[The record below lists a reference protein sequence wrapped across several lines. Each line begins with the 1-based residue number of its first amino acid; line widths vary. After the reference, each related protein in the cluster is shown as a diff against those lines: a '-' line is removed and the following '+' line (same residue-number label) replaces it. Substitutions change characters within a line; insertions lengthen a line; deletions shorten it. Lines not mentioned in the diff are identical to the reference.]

1 MTNVETSG
9 PLANPYVGPV
19 AFREGQKLYGREK
32 ETEELVDLLVSKRI
46 VLLIA
51 PSGAGKTSLIQ
62 AALIPRL
69 RDRYRL
75 QALPTIRLTYRTDEF
90 SERTDVNRYA
100 LSTMRSLEGHFPA
113 EQRYTDEQLAQLTL
127 GTYFERRF
135 PVAPDGAHRQH
146 WVLVLDQFE
155 ELFTLDPLDVGR
167 KRQFL
172 EELGNVLAGVRASA
186 DEPTGAAP
194 PTLWALFSMRE
205 DYVAELQPFL
215 DLIPTGLAFRYRIDL
230 LERERALD
238 PVARPA
244 GAAMDPATAPRLVEG
259 LLTIQL
265 RTPEGKE
272 VSRAGRFVEPVQL
285 QVVCLRLWDKIVG
298 GEQRT
303 IRPDDVDQ
311 AEIEQAL
318 SDYVD
323 AALNKAAQAAPMSE
337 KVLRDWIE
345 DNLITSTGIRAQALR
360 EPIVLGKVD
369 GAIAA
374 LIETRLVR
382 SDKRNDRE
390 WIELAHDRLVAPLRA
405 ANRAWRSRNLKPF
418 QRQAELYASTGQT
431 HKEMLFWGNELIE
444 AERFAAAHADEIN
457 EDERKF
463 LKDSREERDRLA
475 KERRRKQYLL
485 LAGAAV
491 FVLIG
496 GLILNNSRITA
507 ENAAVAKQ
515 NADLI
520 SATNKKLEE
529 DVRRS
534 KLRREISSAKEVG
547 KLPAESIRELIQVH
561 DEIAASQVTTLWRFF
576 DNTLRETLQKLPRSL
591 ERKIGSRD
599 DIVRS
604 LSFSA
609 DGNRLVAGSWDG
621 TTSVWRLDQPG
632 SAPLAS
638 EDQGSETY
646 ATALHQATRVLAST
660 YLDGRIILWRVTDAG
675 LERLKVLNAEH
686 SGYRKQVTTAG
697 FNPAGTLLATA
708 GWDKQII
715 LWDVTKP
722 AEPTP
727 VAAFGS
733 KYHFAP
739 IQRIVFLPDDSQG
752 QRLASTDLEGKVA
765 IWRISANSPSAPGGV
780 SQERSFA
787 VSDIQQRRVG
797 LYSVAASPD
806 GRYLVAGDSEG
817 NVYLWDL
824 QSTGPQAGRGVRLT
838 KGRHGHE
845 SKLTHIYDVAFS
857 PDGREFA
864 SVGVD
869 GLLLR
874 WILPGATRD
883 LTDLEDRVV
892 VERVPGLG
900 ERLYSV
906 AYHPSRKGVVVT
918 GGKRNIELVN
928 MEQRGT
934 LLASPLASSD
944 GATGRWHAVAM
955 DPQGSTIAAARGD
968 NFIEFWRRRS
978 AGVESAP
985 EWKIDAGKGTRFALH
1000 PSGLI
1005 LVTAACSGEVRSWQ
1019 LEDGKPP
1026 VPTLIT
1032 KGEGQALPCPATIP
1046 VFSRDGVF
1054 VAAAKGPRLRLW
1066 SRTNG
1071 SAWEQ
1076 RFDGAFDDDI
1086 GDEPGA
1092 PSTRRDRITSLTIS
1106 AASDLLA
1113 VGGDSGRVLLLD
1125 IKDGMPATGFR
1136 TASVDSG
1143 SAVISLAILPD
1154 GSALLSG
1161 GKDGVIS
1168 EWSLPT
1174 LRKVT
1179 SSERHQRGVS
1189 GLALADRAKGAPDGR
1204 TILVSADWG
1213 GAIFEWSQGTL
1224 EGAATPIAFAD
1235 DRPLDAMALRAD
1247 GQFLITAGDQL
1258 LVWDFNRAV
1267 MKESAQRF
1275 RSTH

>member
-1 MTNVETSG
+1 MTTVETSG
-9 PLANPYVGPV
+9 APTNPYVGPV
-19 AFREGQKLYGREK
+19 PFREGQKLYGREK
-32 ETEELVDLLVSKRI
+32 ETDELVDLLVSKRI

-69 RDRYRL
+69 RDRYKL
-75 QALPTIRLTYRTDEF
+75 QALPTIRLTYR
-90 SERTDVNRYA
+90 SEQVGQRSDVNRYA
-100 LSTMRSLEGHFPA
+100 LSTMRSLEGHFPP
-113 EQRYTDEQLAQLTL
+113 EQRYTDEQLAELSL
-127 GTYFERRF
+127 GRYFEQRF
-135 PVAPDGAHRQH
+135 PISRDGASRQH

-155 ELFTLDPLDVGR
+155 ELFTLDPLDVAK
-167 KRQFL
+167 KRAFL
-172 EELGNVLAGVRASA
+172 EDLGNVLAGVRGSA
-186 DEPTGAAP
+186 EEPEVAGP

-215 DLIPTGLAFRYRIDL
+215 DLIPTGLAFRYRLDL
-230 LERERALD
+230 LERDRALE
-238 PVARPA
+238 PVAKPA
-244 GAAMDPATAPRLVEG
+244 GSAMDPATAPRLVEG

-272 VSRAGRFVEPVQL
+272 VTREGRFVEPVQL

-298 GEQRT
+298 GEKRT
-303 IRPDDVDQ
+303 ISPDDVDQ

-323 AALNKAAQAAPMSE
+323 AALKKAAQAAPMSE

-360 EPIVLGKVD
+360 EPLVLGKVD

-374 LIETRLVR
+374 LIDTRLIR

-390 WIELAHDRLVAPLRA
+390 WIELAHDRLVGPLRA
-405 ANRAWRSRNLKPF
+405 ANKTWRSRNLKPF
-418 QRQAELYASTGQT
+418 QRQAELYAKTGQT
-431 HKEMLFWGNELIE
+431 HKEMLFWGEELIE
-444 AERFAAAHADEIN
+444 AERFAAEHPDELN
-457 EDERKF
+457 DEERKF

-475 KERRRKQYLL
+475 KERKRKQYLL
-485 LAGAAV
+485 VAGAAV

-496 GLILNNSRITA
+496 GLILINSRITA
-507 ENAAVAKQ
+507 ENAAVTKK
-515 NADLI
+515 NAELI

-534 KLRREISSAKEVG
+534 KLRREISSAREVG
-547 KLPAESIRELIQVH
+547 KPPAESIRELILVH
-561 DEIAASQVTTLWRFF
+561 DEIAASQITSLWRFF

-599 DIVRS
+599 DLVRS
-604 LSFSA
+604 LVFTT

-638 EDQGSETY
+638 EDQGAETY
-646 ATALHQATRVLAST
+646 AIALHEATKVLAST
-660 YLDGRIILWRVTDAG
+660 YLDGRIILWRVGDSG

-697 FNPAGTLLATA
+697 FNSAGTLLATA

-715 LWDVTKP
+715 LWDVTNP

-739 IQRIVFLPDDSQG
+739 IQRIVFLPDDAQG
-752 QRLASTDLEGKVA
+752 HRLASTDLEGKVA

-780 SQERSFA
+780 RQERSFA

-817 NVYLWDL
+817 NVYLWDV
-824 QSTGPQAGRGVRLT
+824 TNGPQAGRGVRLT
-838 KGRHGHE
+838 RGRHGND
-845 SKLTHIYDVAFS
+845 STLTHIYDIAFS

-874 WILPGATRD
+874 WILPGATKD
-883 LTDLEDRVV
+883 LTDLADRIV

-968 NFIEFWRRRS
+968 SFIEFWRRRS
-978 AGVESAP
+978 AGVESVP
-985 EWKIDAGKGTRFALH
+985 EWRIDAGKGTRFALH
-1000 PSGLI
+1000 PSGQI

-1019 LEDGKPP
+1019 LEEGKPP
-1026 VPTLIT
+1026 LPTLIT
-1032 KGEGQALPCPATIP
+1032 KGEGQALPCPATTP

-1092 PSTRRDRITSLTIS
+1092 PSTRRDKITSLTIS
-1106 AASDLLA
+1106 SGSDLLA
-1113 VGGDSGRVLLLD
+1113 AGGESGRVRLLD
-1125 IKDGMPATGFR
+1125 IKDGRPATGFR
-1136 TASVDSG
+1136 TASVDGG
-1143 SAVISLAILPD
+1143 SAVISLAFMPD

-1161 GKDGVIS
+1161 GRDGVIS
-1168 EWSLPT
+1168 EWSLPA
-1174 LRKVT
+1174 LKKGA

-1189 GLALADRAKGAPDGR
+1189 GLALADRAKGASDGR

-1235 DRPLDAMALRAD
+1235 DRPLEAMALRAD

>member
-9 PLANPYVGPV
+9 PQSNPYVGPV

-69 RDRYRL
+69 RDRYKL
-75 QALPTIRLTYRTDEF
+75 QALPTIRLTYRNDEIYQR
-90 SERTDVNRYA
+90 SDVNRYA
-100 LSTMRSLEGHFPA
+100 ISTMRSLEAHFPA
-113 EQRYTDEQLAQLTL
+113 QQRYTDEQLAELSL
-127 GTYFERRF
+127 GAYFERRF
-135 PVAPDGAHRQH
+135 PASPDGAHRQH

-155 ELFTLDPLDVGR
+155 ELFTLDPLDVAK

-172 EELGNVLAGVRASA
+172 EELGNVLAGVRADT
-186 DEPTGAAP
+186 DEPAGAAP

-205 DYVAELQPFL
+205 DYVAELQPYL

-244 GAAMDPATAPRLVEG
+244 GTAMDPATAARLVES

-285 QVVCLRLWDKIVG
+285 QVVCLRLWDKIVS
-298 GEQRT
+298 GEQRS
-303 IRPDDVDQ
+303 IKPEDVDQ

-323 AALNKAAQAAPMSE
+323 AALTKAAQAAPMSE

-360 EPIVLGKVD
+360 EPVVLGKVD
-369 GAIAA
+369 GAIGA
-374 LIETRLVR
+374 LIEARLIR

-405 ANRAWRSRNLKPF
+405 ANRRWRSRNLKPF

-431 HKEMLFWGNELIE
+431 HKEMLFWGDELIE
-444 AERFAAAHADEIN
+444 AERFAAAHPDELN
-457 EDERKF
+457 DDERKF

-475 KERRRKQYLL
+475 KERKRKQYLL
-485 LAGAAV
+485 VAGAAV

-507 ENAAVAKQ
+507 ENAAVTKK
-515 NADLI
+515 NAELI
-520 SATNKKLEE
+520 SETNKKLEE

-534 KLRREISSAKEVG
+534 KLRREISSAREVG
-547 KLPAESIRELIQVH
+547 KPPAESIRELIQVH
-561 DEIAASQVTTLWRFF
+561 DEIVASQVTTLWRFF

-604 LSFSA
+604 LVFTS
-609 DGNRLVAGSWDG
+609 DGKRLVAGSWDG
-621 TTSVWRLDQPG
+621 TTSVWHLDQPG
-632 SAPLAS
+632 TEPLAS
-638 EDQGSETY
+638 EDQGAETY
-646 ATALHQATRVLAST
+646 ATALHEATRVLATT
-660 YLDGRIILWRVTDAG
+660 YLDGRIILWRVTDTG

-697 FNPAGTLLATA
+697 FNRAGTLLATA
-708 GWDKQII
+708 GWDKQIL
-715 LWDVTKP
+715 LWDVTNP
-722 AEPTP
+722 AEPSP

-739 IQRIVFLPDDSQG
+739 IQRIVFLPDDAQG

-765 IWRISANSPSAPGGV
+765 IWRISPTAPSAPGGV
-780 SQERSFA
+780 RQERSFA

-806 GRYLVAGDSEG
+806 GRHLVAGDSEG

-824 QSTGPQAGRGVRLT
+824 QSAGPQAARGIRLT
-838 KGRHGHE
+838 KGRHGQD
-845 SKLTHIYDVAFS
+845 SVLTHIYDIAFS

-874 WILPGATRD
+874 WILPGGTKD
-883 LTDLEDRVV
+883 LTDLADRIG

-934 LLASPLASSD
+934 LLASPLAASD

-968 NFIEFWRRRS
+968 NVIEFWRRRPT
-978 AGVESAP
+978 GVESVP
-985 EWKIDAGKGTRFALH
+985 EWRIDAGKGTRFALH
-1000 PSGLI
+1000 PNGLI
-1005 LVTAACSGEVRSWQ
+1005 VVTAACNGEVRSWQ
-1019 LEDGKPP
+1019 LGEGKPP

-1032 KGEGQALPCPATIP
+1032 KGDSQALPCPATIP

-1054 VAAAKGPRLRLW
+1054 IAAAKGPRLRLW
-1066 SRTNG
+1066 ARTNG
-1071 SAWEQ
+1071 GTWEQ

-1092 PSTRRDRITSLTIS
+1092 PSTRRDRITSLALS

-1113 VGGDSGRVLLLD
+1113 AGGESGRVRLLD
-1125 IKDGMPATGFR
+1125 IKDGKPATGFR

-1143 SAVISLAILPD
+1143 SAVISLAFLPD

-1161 GKDGVIS
+1161 GRDGVIS
-1168 EWSLPT
+1168 EWSLPA
-1174 LRKVT
+1174 LKKGT

-1189 GLALADRAKGAPDGR
+1189 GIALADRAKGAPDGR

-1224 EGAATPIAFAD
+1224 GGPATPIAFAD
-1235 DRPLDAMALRAD
+1235 DRPLEAMALRAD
-1247 GQFLITAGDQL
+1247 GHFLVTAGDQL
-1258 LVWDFNRAV
+1258 LVWDFDRAV

>member
-1 MTNVETSG
+1 MTTLETSG
-9 PLANPYVGPV
+9 APTNPYVGPV
-19 AFREGQKLYGREK
+19 PFREGQKLYGREK
-32 ETEELVDLLVSKRI
+32 ETDELLDLLVSKRI

-69 RDRYRL
+69 RDRYKL
-75 QALPTIRLTYRTDEF
+75 QALPTIRLTYR
-90 SERTDVNRYA
+90 SEEVGQRSDVNRYA
-100 LSTMRSLEGHFPA
+100 LSTMRSLEGHFSP
-113 EQRYTDEQLAQLTL
+113 EQRYTDEQLAELSL
-127 GTYFERRF
+127 GRYFEQRF
-135 PVAPDGAHRQH
+135 PISRDGPSRQH

-155 ELFTLDPLDVGR
+155 ELFTLDPLDVAK
-167 KRQFL
+167 KRAFL
-172 EELGNVLAGVRASA
+172 EDLGNVLAGVRGSA
-186 DEPTGAAP
+186 EEPEDAGP

-215 DLIPTGLAFRYRIDL
+215 DLIPTGLAFRYRLDL
-230 LERERALD
+230 LERDRALE
-238 PVARPA
+238 PVAKPA
-244 GAAMDPATAPRLVEG
+244 GSAMDPATAPRLVEG

-272 VSRAGRFVEPVQL
+272 VTREGRFVEPVQL

-298 GEQRT
+298 GEKRT
-303 IRPDDVDQ
+303 ISPDDVDQ

-323 AALNKAAQAAPMSE
+323 AALKKAAQAAPMSE

-360 EPIVLGKVD
+360 EPLVLGKVD

-374 LIETRLVR
+374 LIDTRLIR

-390 WIELAHDRLVAPLRA
+390 WIELAHDRLVGPLRA
-405 ANRAWRSRNLKPF
+405 ANKTWRSRNLKPF
-418 QRQAELYASTGQT
+418 QRQAELYAKTGQT
-431 HKEMLFWGNELIE
+431 HKEMLFWGEELIE
-444 AERFAAAHADEIN
+444 AERFAAEHPDELN
-457 EDERKF
+457 DEERKF
-463 LKDSREERDRLA
+463 LKDSREERDRLV
-475 KERRRKQYLL
+475 KERKRKQYLL
-485 LAGAAV
+485 VAGAAV

-496 GLILNNSRITA
+496 GLILLNSSITA
-507 ENAAVAKQ
+507 ENAAVTKK
-515 NADLI
+515 NAELI

-534 KLRREISSAKEVG
+534 KLRREISSAREVG
-547 KLPAESIRELIQVH
+547 KPPAESIGELILVH
-561 DEIAASQVTTLWRFF
+561 DEIAATQTISLWRFF

-599 DIVRS
+599 DLVRS
-604 LSFSA
+604 LVFTT

-638 EDQGSETY
+638 EDQGAETY
-646 ATALHQATRVLAST
+646 AIALHEATKVLAST

-697 FNPAGTLLATA
+697 FNRAGTLLATA

-715 LWDVTKP
+715 LWDVTNP

-739 IQRIVFLPDDSQG
+739 IQRIVFLPDDAQG
-752 QRLASTDLEGKVA
+752 QQLASTDLEGKVA
-765 IWRISANSPSAPGGV
+765 IWRISANSPSAPAGV
-780 SQERSFA
+780 RQERSFA

-817 NVYLWDL
+817 NVYFWDV
-824 QSTGPQAGRGVRLT
+824 TNGPQAGRGVRLT
-838 KGRHGHE
+838 RGRHGND
-845 SKLTHIYDVAFS
+845 STLTHIYDIAFS

-874 WILPGATRD
+874 WILPGTTSD
-883 LTDLEDRVV
+883 LTDLADRIV

-918 GGKRNIELVN
+918 GGKRNIEMVN

-968 NFIEFWRRRS
+968 SFIEFWRRKP
-978 AGVESAP
+978 AGVESVP
-985 EWKIDAGKGTRFALH
+985 EWKIDAGKGTRFAFH

-1005 LVTAACSGEVRSWQ
+1005 LVTASCSGEVRSWQ
-1019 LEDGKPP
+1019 LEEGKPP
-1026 VPTLIT
+1026 LPTLIT
-1032 KGEGQALPCPATIP
+1032 KGEGQALPCRATTP

-1071 SAWEQ
+1071 SAWDQ

-1092 PSTRRDRITSLTIS
+1092 PSTRRDKITSLAIS
-1106 AASDLLA
+1106 SGSDLLA
-1113 VGGDSGRVLLLD
+1113 AGGESGRVRLLD
-1125 IKDGMPATGFR
+1125 IKDGRPTTGFR
-1136 TASVDSG
+1136 TASVDGG
-1143 SAVISLAILPD
+1143 SAVISLAFMPD

-1161 GKDGVIS
+1161 GRDGVIS

-1174 LRKVT
+1174 LKKGA

-1189 GLALADRAKGAPDGR
+1189 GLALADRAKGASDGR

-1235 DRPLDAMALRAD
+1235 DRPLEAMALRAD

>member
-1 MTNVETSG
+1 MTTVETSG
-9 PLANPYVGPV
+9 APTNPYVGPV
-19 AFREGQKLYGREK
+19 PFREGQKLYGREK

-69 RDRYRL
+69 RDRYKL
-75 QALPTIRLTYRTDEF
+75 QTLPTIRLTYR
-90 SERTDVNRYA
+90 SEQVGQRSDVNRYA
-100 LSTMRSLEGHFPA
+100 LSTMRSLEGHFPP
-113 EQRYTDEQLAQLTL
+113 EQRYTDEQLAELSL
-127 GTYFERRF
+127 GRYFEQRF
-135 PVAPDGAHRQH
+135 PISRDGASRQH

-155 ELFTLDPLDVGR
+155 ELFTLDPLDVAK
-167 KRQFL
+167 KRAFL
-172 EELGNVLAGVRASA
+172 EDLGNVLAGVRGSA
-186 DEPTGAAP
+186 EEPEVAGP

-215 DLIPTGLAFRYRIDL
+215 DLIPTGLAFRYRLDL
-230 LERERALD
+230 LERDRALE
-238 PVARPA
+238 PVAKPA
-244 GAAMDPATAPRLVEG
+244 GSAMDPATAPRLVEG

-272 VSRAGRFVEPVQL
+272 VTREGRFVEPVQL

-298 GEQRT
+298 GEKRS
-303 IRPDDVDQ
+303 ISPDDVDQ

-323 AALNKAAQAAPMSE
+323 AALKKAAQAAPMSE

-360 EPIVLGKVD
+360 EPLVLGKVD

-374 LIETRLVR
+374 LIDTRLIR

-390 WIELAHDRLVAPLRA
+390 WIELAHDRLVGPLRA
-405 ANRAWRSRNLKPF
+405 ANKTWRSRNLKPF
-418 QRQAELYASTGQT
+418 QRQAELYAKTGQT
-431 HKEMLFWGNELIE
+431 HKEMLFWGEELIE
-444 AERFAAAHADEIN
+444 AERFAAAHPDELN
-457 EDERKF
+457 DEERKF

-475 KERRRKQYLL
+475 KERKRRQYLL
-485 LAGAAV
+485 VAGAAV

-496 GLILNNSRITA
+496 GLILNNSRITT
-507 ENAAVAKQ
+507 ENAA
-515 NADLI
+515 LI

-529 DVRRS
+529 DVKRS
-534 KLRREISSAKEVG
+534 KLRREISSAREVG
-547 KLPAESIRELIQVH
+547 KPPAESIRELILVH
-561 DEIAASQVTTLWRFF
+561 DEIAASQITSLWRFF
-576 DNTLRETLQKLPRSL
+576 DNTLRETLQKIPRSL

-604 LSFSA
+604 LAITS

-632 SAPLAS
+632 SVPLAS

-646 ATALHQATRVLAST
+646 ATALHEATRVLAST
-660 YLDGRIILWRVTDAG
+660 YLDGRIILWRVGDSG

-697 FNPAGTLLATA
+697 FNSAGTLLATA

-715 LWDVTKP
+715 LWDVTNP

-739 IQRIVFLPDDSQG
+739 IQRIVFLPDDAQG

-765 IWRISANSPSAPGGV
+765 IWRISTSAPSAPGGV
-780 SQERSFA
+780 RQERTFA

-806 GRYLVAGDSEG
+806 GHYLVAGDSEG
-817 NVYLWDL
+817 NLYLWDL
-824 QSTGPQAGRGVRLT
+824 QSTSPQAVRGVRLT
-838 KGRHGHE
+838 KGRHGNDNT
-845 SKLTHIYDVAFS
+845 LTHIYDIAFS

-874 WILPGATRD
+874 WILPGATKD
-883 LTDLEDRVV
+883 LTDLADRIV
-892 VERVPGLG
+892 VERNPGLG

-944 GATGRWHAVAM
+944 GAKGRWHAVAM
-955 DPQGSTIAAARGD
+955 DPQGSTIAVARGD

-978 AGVESAP
+978 AGVESVP
-985 EWKIDAGKGTRFALH
+985 EWSIDAGKGTRFALH

-1005 LVTAACSGEVRSWQ
+1005 LVTAACNGEVRSWQ

-1026 VPTLIT
+1026 APSLIA
-1032 KGEGQALPCPATIP
+1032 KGEGPALPCPATTP

-1066 SRTNG
+1066 SRSNG

-1092 PSTRRDRITSLTIS
+1092 PSTRRDRITSLAMS
-1106 AASDLLA
+1106 SASDVLA
-1113 VGGDSGRVLLLD
+1113 AGGDSGRVRLLD
-1125 IKDGMPATGFR
+1125 IKDGRPATGFR
-1136 TASVDSG
+1136 TASVDGG
-1143 SAVISLAILPD
+1143 SAVVSLAFLPD

-1174 LRKVT
+1174 LKKGT

-1189 GLALADRAKGAPDGR
+1189 GLALADRAKGASDGR

-1224 EGAATPIAFAD
+1224 EGPATSIAFAD
-1235 DRPLDAMALRAD
+1235 DRPLEAMALRAD
-1247 GQFLITAGDQL
+1247 GQFLVTAGDQL

>member
-1 MTNVETSG
+1 MTNVATSG
-9 PLANPYVGPV
+9 PSANPYVGPV
-19 AFREGQKLYGREK
+19 PFREGQKLYGREK

-69 RDRYRL
+69 RDRYKL
-75 QALPTIRLTYRTDEF
+75 QALPTIRLTYRNDEVIK
-90 SERTDVNRYA
+90 RTEVNRYA

-113 EQRYTDEQLAQLTL
+113 EGRYTDEQLAELSL
-127 GTYFERRF
+127 GAYFEKRF
-135 PVAPDGAHRQH
+135 PAAADGAHRQH

-155 ELFTLDPLDVGR
+155 ELFTLDPLDVDK

-172 EELGNVLAGVRASA
+172 EELGNVLAGVRGSA
-186 DEPTGAAP
+186 EEPTSAAP

-205 DYVAELQPFL
+205 DYVAELQPYL

-285 QVVCLRLWDKIVG
+285 QVVCLRLWDKIVS
-298 GEQRT
+298 GEQRA

-323 AALNKAAQAAPMSE
+323 AALRNAAQAAPMSE

-360 EPIVLGKVD
+360 EPVVLGKVD
-369 GAIAA
+369 GAIGA
-374 LIETRLVR
+374 LIDARLIR

-405 ANRAWRSRNLKPF
+405 ANRRWRSSNLKPF
-418 QRQAELYASTGQT
+418 QRQAELYANTGQT
-431 HKEMLFWGNELIE
+431 HKEMLFWGDELIE
-444 AERFAAAHADEIN
+444 AERFAAEHPEELNDE
-457 EDERKF
+457 ERKF

-475 KERRRKQYLL
+475 KERKRKQHLL
-485 LAGAAV
+485 IAGAAV
-491 FVLIG
+491 FVLIWA
-496 GLILNNSRITA
+496 LILNNSRITA
-507 ENAAVAKQ
+507 ESAAVAKK
-515 NADLI
+515 NAELI

-534 KLRREISSAKEVG
+534 KLRREISSAREVG
-547 KLPAESIRELIQVH
+547 KPPAESIRELIQVH
-561 DEIAASQVTTLWRFF
+561 DEIAATQTNSLWRFF

-604 LSFSA
+604 LVFTS
-609 DGNRLVAGSWDG
+609 DGKRLVAGSWDG
-621 TTSVWRLDQPG
+621 TTSLWRLDQPG

-646 ATALHQATRVLAST
+646 AAALHEATGVLAST
-660 YLDGRIILWRVTDAG
+660 YLDGRIILWRVSDSG

-686 SGYRKQVTTAG
+686 SGYRKQVTSAR
-697 FNPAGTLLATA
+697 FNRTGTLLATA

-715 LWDVTKP
+715 LWDVTNP
-722 AEPTP
+722 AEPAA

-739 IQRIVFLPDDSQG
+739 IQRIVFLPDDAQG
-752 QRLASTDLEGKVA
+752 QRLASTDLEGKIA
-765 IWRISANSPSAPGGV
+765 IWRITAPSPSAPVGV
-780 SQERSFA
+780 RQERSFA

-797 LYSVAASPD
+797 IYSVATSPE

-824 QSTGPQAGRGVRLT
+824 QSSGPQGVRGVRLT
-838 KGRHGHE
+838 KGRHGND
-845 SKLTHIYDVAFS
+845 STLTHIYDIAFS

-874 WILPGATRD
+874 WILPGATSD
-883 LTDLEDRVV
+883 LSELANKIG

-906 AYHPSRKGVVVT
+906 AYHPSRKGVVAT

-934 LLASPLASSD
+934 LLASPLVSAD

-955 DPQGSTIAAARGD
+955 DPQGSTIAAARSD
-968 NFIEFWRRRS
+968 NFIEFWRRRT
-978 AGVESAP
+978 AGVEAVP

-1005 LVTAACSGEVRSWQ
+1005 LVTIACSGEVRSWQ
-1019 LEDGKPP
+1019 LEDGKAP
-1026 VPTLIT
+1026 VPTLIA
-1032 KGEGQALPCPATIP
+1032 KGDGPAQPCPATVP
-1046 VFSRDGVF
+1046 VFSRDGEL
-1054 VAAAKGPRLRLW
+1054 VAVARGPRLRLW
-1066 SRTNG
+1066 SRANG
-1071 SAWEQ
+1071 GALEQ

-1092 PSTRRDRITSLTIS
+1092 PSTRRDRITSMTFS
-1106 AASDLLA
+1106 TASDLLA
-1113 VGGDSGRVLLLD
+1113 AGGESGRIRLLD
-1125 IKDGMPATGFR
+1125 IKDGRPATGFR
-1136 TASVDSG
+1136 TAPADGG
-1143 SAVISLAILPD
+1143 STIVSLAFLAD

-1168 EWSLPT
+1168 QWSLPA
-1174 LRKVT
+1174 LKKGA

-1189 GLALADRAKGAPDGR
+1189 GLALADRAKGASDGR
-1204 TILVSADWG
+1204 AILVSADWG

-1224 EGAATPIAFAD
+1224 DGPATPIAFAD

-1247 GQFLITAGDQL
+1247 GQFLVTAGEQL
-1258 LVWDFNRAV
+1258 LVWDFDRAV

>member
-1 MTNVETSG
+1 MTNAEASG
-9 PLANPYVGPV
+9 PPTNPYVGPV
-19 AFREGQKLYGREK
+19 PFREGQKLYGREK

-69 RDRYRL
+69 RDRYKL
-75 QALPTIRLTYRTDEF
+75 QALPTIRLTYRNDELVQ
-90 SERTDVNRYA
+90 RPDVNRYA
-100 LSTMRSLEGHFPA
+100 LSTMRSLEGHFAA
-113 EQRYTDEQLAQLTL
+113 EQRYTDEQLAELSL
-127 GTYFERRF
+127 GAYFERRF
-135 PVAPDGAHRQH
+135 PVADGAQRVH

-155 ELFTLDPLDVGR
+155 ELFTLDPLDVAK
-167 KRQFL
+167 KREFL

-186 DEPTGAAP
+186 DETSGAAP

-285 QVVCLRLWDKIVG
+285 QVVCLRLWDKIVS
-298 GEQRT
+298 GEQRS
-303 IRPDDVDQ
+303 IKPDDVDQ

-323 AALNKAAQAAPMSE
+323 AALAKAAQAAPMSE

-360 EPIVLGKVD
+360 EPVVLGKVD

-374 LIETRLVR
+374 LIEARLIR
-382 SDKRNDRE
+382 SDKRSDRE

-405 ANRAWRSRNLKPF
+405 ANRRWRSRNLKPF
-418 QRQAELYASTGQT
+418 QRQAELYASTGQS
-431 HKEMLFWGNELIE
+431 HKEMLFWGDELIE
-444 AERFAAAHADEIN
+444 AERFATAHPDELN
-457 EDERKF
+457 DDERKF
-463 LKDSREERDRLA
+463 LKDSRDERDRLT
-475 KERRRKQYLL
+475 KERKRKQYLL
-485 LAGAAV
+485 FAGAAV

-507 ENAAVAKQ
+507 ENAAVTKQ

-529 DVRRS
+529 DVKRS

-547 KLPAESIRELIQVH
+547 KPPAESIQELIQVH
-561 DEIAASQVTTLWRFF
+561 DEIVASQITTLWRFF

-591 ERKIGSRD
+591 ERKLGSRD

-604 LSFSA
+604 LAFTN
-609 DGNRLVAGSWDG
+609 DGKRLIAGSWDG
-621 TTSVWRLDQPG
+621 TTSMWRVDQPG
-632 SAPLAS
+632 PVVFAS
-638 EDQGSETY
+638 EDQGAETY
-646 ATALHQATRVLAST
+646 ATALHEATKVLAST
-660 YLDGRIILWRVTDAG
+660 YLDGRVILWRVTDTG

-697 FNPAGTLLATA
+697 FNRAGTLLATA
-708 GWDKQII
+708 GWDKQIV
-715 LWDVTKP
+715 LWDVRNP
-722 AEPTP
+722 AEPAL

-733 KYHFAP
+733 KYHLAP
-739 IQRIVFLPDDSQG
+739 IQRIVFLPDDAQG
-752 QRLASTDLEGKVA
+752 QRLASADLEGKVA
-765 IWRISANSPSAPGGV
+765 IWRIAANAPGAAGGV
-780 SQERSFA
+780 RQEQSFA
-787 VSDIQQRRVG
+787 VSDIQQRRIG
-797 LYSVAASPD
+797 LYSLAASPD
-806 GRYLVAGDSEG
+806 GRHLVAGDSEG
-817 NVYLWDL
+817 NVYLWDV
-824 QSTGPQAGRGVRLT
+824 QSSGTQAGRGVRLT
-838 KGRHGHE
+838 KGHHG
-845 SKLTHIYDVAFS
+845 SDSALTHIYDIAFA

-874 WILPGATRD
+874 WILPGATKD
-883 LTDLEDRVV
+883 LADLADRIV
-892 VERVPGLG
+892 VERIPGLG

-906 AYHPSRKGVVVT
+906 AYHPARKGVVVT

-934 LLASPLASSD
+934 LLASPLLTSD

-955 DPQGSTIAAARGD
+955 DPPGSTIAAMRGD
-968 NFIEFWRRRS
+968 NAIEFWRRRADTMEAVPQWRIEAS
-978 AGVESAP
+978 R
-985 EWKIDAGKGTRFALH
+985 GTRFALH

-1005 LVTAACSGEVRSWQ
+1005 LVTVACNGEVRSWP

-1026 VPTLIT
+1026 VPTLIA
-1032 KGEGQALPCPATIP
+1032 KGESPALPCPATSP
-1046 VFSRDGVF
+1046 VFSRDGVI

-1066 SRTNG
+1066 ARTNDG
-1071 SAWEQ
+1071 AWEQ

-1092 PSTRRDRITSLTIS
+1092 PSTRRDRIMSLAIS

-1113 VGGDSGRVLLLD
+1113 AGGESGRVRLLD
-1125 IKDGMPATGFR
+1125 INDGRPATGFR
-1136 TASVDSG
+1136 TASVDGG
-1143 SAVISLAILPD
+1143 SAVTSLAFLSD

-1161 GKDGVIS
+1161 GRDGVIS
-1168 EWSLPT
+1168 EWSLPA
-1174 LRKVT
+1174 LKKGA

-1224 EGAATPIAFAD
+1224 DGPATPIAFAD
-1235 DRPLDAMALRAD
+1235 DRPLDGMALRAD
-1247 GQFLITAGDQL
+1247 GQFLVTAGDQL
-1258 LVWDFNRAV
+1258 LAWDFNRAV
-1267 MKESAQRF
+1267 MKKSAERF
-1275 RSTH
+1275 RSAH